1 MERWLKCTSFLLG
14 SFLLF
19 SFLCGFI
26 STGFGIAMQLHL
38 HKEFLDGMWINWTSS
53 LFIVAGLVSI
63 VSSLLMLFKA
73 GSKGCLS
80 RMCTDTGHC
89 LVLIGFFLL
98 VSSWAVSELAG
109 GVISF
114 SSGDLLQPLMDNMGT
129 TLSNYE
135 EFSSDASRAAW
146 DRLQHSSSCC
156 GILNYTD
163 WKKNR
168 HYHDGSVPDS
178 CCIVQRSGCGALGV
192 GRIYTTGCLDRIWHQ
207 IEYLNRLSATSG
219 VVLGLLQL
227 LGLLVALTLVTPV
240 RKCFRRAEYSR
251 IEDEEI
257 DRSGIE
263 A

>member
-1 MERWLKCTSFLLG
+1 M
-14 SFLLF
+14 
-19 SFLCGFI
+19 
-26 STGFGIAMQLHL
+26 
-38 HKEFLDGMWINWTSS
+38 
-53 LFIVAGLVSI
+53 
-63 VSSLLMLFKA
+63 
-73 GSKGCLS
+73 GCLS

-98 VSSWAVSELAG
+98 VASWAVSELAG

-114 SSGDLLQPLMDNMGT
+114 SSGDIFNPLMYNMWT
-129 TLSNYE
+129 ALTNYRE
-135 EFSSDASRAAW
+135 SSSDASKVAW
-146 DRLQHSSSCC
+146 DRLQQSSSCC
-156 GILNYTD
+156 GVDNFLD
-163 WKKNR
+163 WQKNR
-168 HYHDGSVPDS
+168 YYYNGSVPDS
-178 CCIVQRSGCGALGV
+178 CCIVQQSGCGTLGLDR
-192 GRIYTTGCLDRIWHQ
+192 RIYTTGCLDRIWPE

-227 LGLLVALTLVTPV
+227 FGLLVALTLVTPV